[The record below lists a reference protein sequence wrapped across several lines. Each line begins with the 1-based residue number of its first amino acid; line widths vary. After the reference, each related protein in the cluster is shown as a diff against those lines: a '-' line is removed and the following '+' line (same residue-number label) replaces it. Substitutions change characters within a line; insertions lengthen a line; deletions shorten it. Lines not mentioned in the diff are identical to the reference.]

1 MKKYLCLLMA
11 LVMVLTLAVGCGN
24 DPADSSAPSTP
35 DTTVT
40 DDSGNVVTTTTEAD
54 ATVTDASGNVIT
66 TTAGPT
72 TTVTD
77 AHGNVITTTTVKG
90 ATTKTTAKPTTAKP
104 TEPHTPTIKKLRVQV
119 DGRTV
124 GANNTIAKWLKKG
137 LGFSIELVHIGTA
150 SLTEQLGLMA
160 AADNLPDVFTIR
172 SDISPIYYSLRDSGQ
187 LLDIEKIL
195 NDWGPNLIAARG
207 QEQINSM
214 RDPDGKLRSVA
225 NCTEGSYDVMMIRK
239 DWLDKLNL
247 KVPTTTEE
255 LRKVMTAFVK
265 QDPDGNG
272 QDDTY
277 GFLSLRGGARG
288 MLTLFAA
295 FGANPGDCWNVVNG
309 KVQYSFLRTDRMIP
323 AVKYIRSLYE
333 QGLLG
338 EGAEFQMAGTE
349 YNSVVSNGKV
359 GIVQDEVWYLNPSTS
374 WFYADP
380 TAEWIYID
388 PIKGPDG
395 YSGYVNW
402 QNPHYR
408 GRTCIAANCKD
419 PIAAM
424 QYLNFIA
431 DYDNLVTIRTGI
443 EGKHWTY
450 DPSTYNGI
458 APLEPYTTDTKL
470 IEDGVTA
477 TYALPF
483 LAVDPPLDYIW
494 PDCVT
499 ALNRRRELEKQWN
512 GVLYD
517 YPEELIKRDDLS
529 LEYTWYAWWQ
539 IQVMIKESE
548 DVDADYAKLVADLK
562 DTYKIDEITKIY
574 QRAYDAGQR

>member
-1 MKKYLCLLMA
+1 MKKVLCILLSLA
-11 LVMVLTLAVGCGN
+11 LLLTVAVGCT
-24 DPADSSAPSTP
+24 PSG
-35 DTTVT
+35 
-40 DDSGNVVTTTTEAD
+40 SGDTTTTAD
-54 ATVTDASGNVIT
+54 NNGTTTSAGDGDSSTTTGPTETDASGNVIT

-72 TTVTD
+72 KTD
-77 AHGNVITTTTVKG
+77 ASGNVVTTTKSTT
-90 ATTKTTAKPTTAKP
+90 ATTRVV
-104 TEPHTPTIKKLRVQV
+104 EPHTPTIKKLRVQV

-124 GANNTIAKWLKKG
+124 AANNTIAKWLKKN

-187 LLDIEKIL
+187 LLDIENIL
-195 NDWGPNLIAARG
+195 YDYGPNIIAARG
-207 QEQINSM
+207 EEQINSM
-214 RDPDGKLRSVA
+214 RDPDGVLRSVA
-225 NCTEGSYDVMMIRK
+225 NCTESSYDVMMIRK

-255 LRKVMTAFVK
+255 LRNVMNAFVY

-309 KVQYSFLRTDRMIP
+309 KVVYSFLQTDRMVP

-338 EGAEFQMAGTE
+338 SGDDFQMAGTE
-349 YNSVVSNGKV
+349 YNAVVSNGKV
-359 GIVQDEVWYLNPSTS
+359 GIVQDEVWYLSPSTS

-402 QNPHYR
+402 QNPYYR
-408 GRTCIAANCKD
+408 ARTCIASSCKD

-431 DYDNLVTIRTGI
+431 DYDNNLTIRSGI
-443 EGKHWTY
+443 EGIHWTY
-450 DPSTYNGI
+450 DASTYNGI
-458 APLEPYTTDTKL
+458 APLEPYTSDTKL
-470 IEDGVTA
+470 IEDGVTS

-483 LAVDPPLDYIW
+483 LPVDPPLDYMW
-494 PDCVT
+494 PACVE
-499 ALNRRRELEKQWN
+499 ALNRRRELETQWN

-517 YPEELIKRDDLS
+517 YPEELIKREDLS
-529 LEYTWYAWWQ
+529 LEYTWYAWWK

-548 DVDADYAKLVADLK
+548 DVDADYAQLVADLK
-562 DTYKIDEITKIY
+562 DTYRMDEITAIY